1 MKKIKTLFYKV
12 QMPHKV
18 ERFNPFYEYGE
29 TSACGPRQQQIVYH
43 YQWSVRV
50 VTTTTK

>member
-1 MKKIKTLFYKV
+1 
-12 QMPHKV
+12 MPHKV

-29 TSACGPRQQQIVYH
+29 TSAGVPRQQVVYH

-50 VTTTTK
+50 ITTTTK

>member
-1 MKKIKTLFYKV
+1 
-12 QMPHKV
+12 MPHKV

-29 TSACGPRQQQIVYH
+29 TSACGPRQQRIVYH

-50 VTTTTK
+50 ITTTTK